1 MSMATKTILIVEDDA
16 PLQDDLQV
24 YLTAR
29 NFRILQARD
38 VDEAA
43 AILQRET
50 PDLILLDLLLPGKH
64 GTVLLE
70 SLKEEDSSIP
80 VIVITNTDSAGRR
93 EQCMQLGA
101 RDFIIKSNTPLQTL
115 VQLVAKYCDSTG
127 RTKADG

>member
-1 MSMATKTILIVEDDA
+1 MTTKTILIVEDDA

-24 YLTAR
+24 YLNAR

-38 VDEAA
+38 VDEAV
-43 AILQRET
+43 AILQKET
-50 PDLILLDLLLPGKH
+50 PDLILLDLLLPRKC

-70 SLKEEDSSIP
+70 LLKEEGSRIP
-80 VIVITNTDSAGRR
+80 VIVITNTDSVGRR

-115 VQLVAKYCDSTG
+115 VQLVIKYCGSVN
-127 RTKADG
+127 RRISRP